1 MYVYICHFQSSLRF
15 RIIFQGSSPLL
26 EGLFWIPVW
35 KFMIPTEIS
44 WRWIVFNK
52 TIYLYHQVQS
62 PQSTGWEHPATLSGK
77 FRCLELFM
85 TIAFKNTSG
94 ISRLFKTI
102 IKYVLFHI
110 KGNSSHIC
118 SGFLCHLKIY
128 AYILKIFF
136 LFYAYL
142 Q

>member
-1 MYVYICHFQSSLRF
+1 MYIFAIFQCSLRF

-35 KFMIPTEIS
+35 KFMIPTEIP

-62 PQSTGWEHPATLSGK
+62 PKSTGWEHPATLNGK

-94 ISRLFKTI
+94 ISRLFNTI

-118 SGFLCHLKIY
+118 SEFLCHLKIY